1 MVCIAPMSQKESTVI
16 KPKTGRVAV
25 VGASSQ
31 IGQALLPRLASAG
44 YLAFRIG
51 REDRSVAEG
60 VTTHVFDE
68 LSSSFVPSLDSV
80 DAVISLAPLPSI
92 DVVLKMAHSL
102 GAKRVI
108 AFGSTGRFSKI
119 GSTSEIERDF
129 VAQQERAENLFSI
142 GCEAAGMGWTL
153 FRPTMI
159 YGANTDQNISF
170 IRAIIRRFGFY
181 PMPIGAKGL
190 RQPVHIDDLADACV
204 AALACESTLNRAYN
218 LGGGEV
224 LSFPELVRKIFK
236 AEGKLPVLVPI
247 PKTLFFLLIAVAK
260 RVPKAAFIRKE
271 MVERMFQDLTVDN
284 QPAKNDF
291 GYAPHSFGFQWNSR
305 NRGDLV

>member
-1 MVCIAPMSQKESTVI
+1 
-16 KPKTGRVAV
+16 
-25 VGASSQ
+25 
-31 IGQALLPRLASAG
+31 
-44 YLAFRIG
+44 
-51 REDRSVAEG
+51 
-60 VTTHVFDE
+60 
-68 LSSSFVPSLDSV
+68 
-80 DAVISLAPLPSI
+80 
-92 DVVLKMAHSL
+92 
-102 GAKRVI
+102 
-108 AFGSTGRFSKI
+108 
-119 GSTSEIERDF
+119 
-129 VAQQERAENLFSI
+129 
-142 GCEAAGMGWTL
+142 
-153 FRPTMI
+153 
-159 YGANTDQNISF
+159 
-170 IRAIIRRFGFY
+170 
-181 PMPIGAKGL
+181 MPIGAKGL

-247 PKTLFFLLIAVAK
+247 PKALFFLLIAVAK

-291 GYAPHSFGFQWNSR
+291 GYAPHSFGFHWNSR

>member
-1 MVCIAPMSQKESTVI
+1 MVI
-16 KPKTGRVAV
+16 KAKTGRVAV

-44 YLAFRIG
+44 YLTFRIG
-51 REDRSVAEG
+51 REGRSTAEG
-60 VTTHVFDE
+60 ETTHVFDE
-68 LSSSFVPSLDSV
+68 LSGSFFPRLYSV
-80 DAVISLAPLPSI
+80 GAVISLAPLPSI
-92 DVVLKMAHSL
+92 DVVLKMAQSL
-102 GAKRVI
+102 GAKRII

-119 GSTSEIERDF
+119 GSTSAIEQDF
-129 VAQQERAENLFSI
+129 VVQQECAENVFSM

-170 IRAIIRRFGFY
+170 IKAVIRRFGFY

-224 LSFPELVRKIFK
+224 LSFPALVKKIFK

-247 PKTLFFLLIAVAK
+247 PKALFFFLIAVAK

-271 MVERMFQDLTVDN
+271 MVDRMFQDLTVDN

-291 GYAPHSFGFQWNSR
+291 GYAPHSFGFNWSSR

>member
-1 MVCIAPMSQKESTVI
+1 
-16 KPKTGRVAV
+16 
-25 VGASSQ
+25 
-31 IGQALLPRLASAG
+31 
-44 YLAFRIG
+44 
-51 REDRSVAEG
+51 
-60 VTTHVFDE
+60 VFDE

-80 DAVISLAPLPSI
+80 DAAISLAPLPSI

-170 IRAIIRRFGFY
+170 IRAVIRRFGFY

-284 QPAKNDF
+284 QPAMNDF
-291 GYAPHSFGFQWNSR
+291 GYAPHSFGLHWNSR

>member
-1 MVCIAPMSQKESTVI
+1 MVCIAAMPQRESTVI
-16 KPKTGRVAV
+16 ESNRGFVAV

-31 IGQALLPRLASAG
+31 IGLALLPRLLSAG
-44 YLAFRIG
+44 YVVYHIG
-51 REDRSVAEG
+51 REDRSATKG

-68 LSSSFVPSLDSV
+68 ATRHFTPGLGQV

-92 DVVLKMAHSL
+92 ETVLKMAQSL
-102 GAKRVI
+102 RAKRVI
-108 AFGSTGRFSKI
+108 AFGSTGRYSKL
-119 GSTSEIERDF
+119 GSASTIERDF
-129 VAQQERAENLFSI
+129 VAQQERAENVFSI

-159 YGANTDQNISF
+159 YGADTDQNISF
-170 IRAIIRRFGFY
+170 IKAVTRRFGFF

-204 AALACESTLNRAYN
+204 AALACETTINHAYN
-218 LGGGEV
+218 LGGGEA

-247 PKTLFFLLIAVAK
+247 PKGLFFLLIAVAK
-260 RVPKAAFIRKE
+260 RTKKAAFVRKE
-271 MVERMFQDLTVDN
+271 MVERMFHDLTVDN
-284 QPAKNDF
+284 QPAKKDF
-291 GYAPHSFGFQWNSR
+291 GYAPQSFVPHRDSR
-305 NRGDLV
+305 NRGDFV